1 MAVDRNLIASFAAGR
16 APVTATLLLLACCFS
31 LPALAVSK
39 KEAREGRELYQQIIS
54 NEPLYEEPKLL
65 DYVVKV
71 GERVARVSDRPDEKF
86 TFTILDH
93 PDINAFATAGGYVY
107 INRGLITYLTSEA
120 QLAAVLAHEIA
131 HVTARHTTRQRRARS
146 ASKVVS
152 GMLGVLTRSGDV
164 AEAGTLWGQTLVRG
178 YGREMELEADQL
190 GARFLYRAGYPPGAM
205 IEVISLLKDNERL
218 QQRRARETGK
228 KVQSYH
234 GLFASHPRS
243 DKRLL
248 EVIAQAG
255 ELPENLA
262 ADLNITPFRI
272 ATEGLPWG
280 VNYREPAPRKNRFY
294 ERGLKF
300 RFDYPEGWQ
309 FSGRDKKYSG
319 GDAAQQYRMTLE
331 VLPRATASPRD
342 YVSNRLGHPLLNKAE
357 DFTQGRLNG
366 SRGFVTTAD
375 GKSQRIAVIY
385 YSRYAYVFRGDIL
398 DGGDARAG
406 DRHFLKIISSF
417 RPLSRRLKTGR
428 TKVIHYVKARQG
440 VTFKKLARFLELDKY
455 GEQELR
461 LINGYPATGEPRA
474 GEWIK
479 IIR

>member
-1 MAVDRNLIASFAAGR
+1 MNVITSPRAGR
-16 APVTATLLLLACCFS
+16 TATTALLLLLTYCICP
-31 LPALAVSK
+31 PASAVSK
-39 KEAREGRELYQQIIS
+39 KEAREGRELYEQVLAS
-54 NEPLYEEPKLL
+54 EPIYEDQKLL

-71 GERVARVSDRPDEKF
+71 GERVARVSDRPDDKF
-86 TFTILDH
+86 TFTIIDR
-93 PDINAFATAGGYVY
+93 PDINAFATAGNYVY
-107 INRGLITYLTSEA
+107 INRGLITYMTCEA

-131 HVTARHTTRQRRARS
+131 HVTARHTARQRRAQNTNK
-146 ASKVVS
+146 AIS
-152 GMLGVLTRSGDV
+152 GVLGVLTGSGDV
-164 AEAGTLWGQTLVRG
+164 AEASTLWGQTLVSG
-178 YGREMELEADQL
+178 YGRDMELEADQL
-190 GARFLYRAGYPPGAM
+190 GAQFLYRAGYPPSAM

-218 QQRRARETGK
+218 EKRRARETGK
-228 KVQSYH
+228 KIQSYH

-255 ELPENLA
+255 ELPESLD

-280 VNYREPAPRKNRFY
+280 TNYREPEPRKNRFY
-294 ERGLKF
+294 EHRLKF
-300 RFDYPEGWQ
+300 RFDHPEGWQ
-309 FSGRDKKYSG
+309 FSGKDKKYSG
-319 GDAAQQYRMTLE
+319 GDPEQHYRMTLE
-331 VLPRATASPRD
+331 VLPRTTDSPRN
-342 YVSNRLGHPLLNKAE
+342 YVRNKLGYPMLKKAE

-417 RPLSRRLKTGR
+417 RPLSTRLKAGK
-428 TKVIHYVKARQG
+428 TKVIHYVKAKQG
-440 VTFKKLARFLELDKY
+440 VTFKKLADFLKLDKF

-461 LINGYPATGEPRA
+461 IINGHPAVGEPSA